1 MAQIVGVPA
10 GLIMRLVED
19 DIEVL
24 VSSRT
29 ENNPYKPGEKEHFWD
44 SGLYC
49 ETVVQ
54 SDRHLIVPDAISDP
68 AWANNPDVKL
78 NMISYLGFPIHRP
91 NGDPFGTICVL
102 DHKPNA
108 YSENYV
114 GLVEQFPDLIESHL
128 RLVAAN
134 QELMEKSAIIVD
146 KDDQLQELRQIIPIC
161 SYCKDI
167 RDDDGF
173 WQAVESYISELTETD
188 LSHGICPSCLKTHFP
203 EFAKERLSP
212 TVDTKN

>member
-1 MAQIVGVPA
+1 MTNLHPEENLVSEWQKCVDLMAQIVGVPA

-102 DHKPNA
+102 DHKPN
-108 YSENYV
+108 
-114 GLVEQFPDLIESHL
+114 QISHPHP
-128 RLVAAN
+128 RL
-134 QELMEKSAIIVD
+134 QSFGYIR
-146 KDDQLQELRQIIPIC
+146 QRLQHR
-161 SYCKDI
+161 
-167 RDDDGF
+167 RG
-173 WQAVESYISELTETD
+173 ETAR
-188 LSHGICPSCLKTHFP
+188 PQ
-203 EFAKERLSP
+203 RY
-212 TVDTKN
+212 